1 MGEQQCGDFRHF
13 VRMAGQRRQ
22 PQPDFAQAGN
32 QRRVQLAVAFAAA
45 PEILMV
51 DEPTNYLDLDS
62 IEALEAGL
70 ASWNGTLL
78 VASHDRWLIDHWT
91 GSRLRLEGAAD
102 GADAARNAEDTRT
115 PR

>member
-1 MGEQQCGDFRHF
+1 
-13 VRMAGQRRQ
+13 MA
-22 PQPDFAQAGN
+22 
-32 QRRVQLAVAFAAA
+32 LAAA

-78 VASHDRWLIDHWT
+78 VASHDRWLIDHWD
-91 GSRLRLEGAAD
+91 GPRLRLMGEESG
-102 GADAARNAEDTRT
+102 
-115 PR
+115 PRRAGTSRGQSRLPVMS